1 VSKRPSTPNYGRA
14 AGEWYV
20 EPRLCVDQLLDRVP
34 FPGMSWDPC
43 CGMGTTVKAMRDR
56 GCVVLASDLV
66 DRGCPDSHYG
76 LDFLTGPPIL
86 PSIDNIVS
94 NFPFGRGITAMACIE
109 RALSIARGKVAAI
122 LPLPYLASVRRNP
135 FYQQAPLQQIL
146 VCSER
151 PSMPPGEL
159 LVAGEIEA
167 KGGTEDYMWLV
178 FERGWRSGPQTGWLP

>member
-1 VSKRPSTPNYGRA
+1 MTARPRA

-20 EPRLCVDQLLDRVP
+20 ETRQCVDQLLDRVP
-34 FPGMSWDPC
+34 FPGMTLDPA
-43 CGMGTTVKAMRDR
+43 CGMGTTVLAMRAR
-56 GCVVLASDLV
+56 GYVVLASDLV
-66 DRGCPDSHYG
+66 DRGCPNSHHG
-76 LDFLTGPPIL
+76 LDFLAGAPIL
-86 PSIDNIVS
+86 PSVDNIVC
-94 NFPFGRGITAMACIE
+94 NPPFGRGITAMAFIE
-109 RALSIARGKVAAI
+109 RALQIATAKVAMI

-159 LVAGEIEA
+159 LVAGQIEA